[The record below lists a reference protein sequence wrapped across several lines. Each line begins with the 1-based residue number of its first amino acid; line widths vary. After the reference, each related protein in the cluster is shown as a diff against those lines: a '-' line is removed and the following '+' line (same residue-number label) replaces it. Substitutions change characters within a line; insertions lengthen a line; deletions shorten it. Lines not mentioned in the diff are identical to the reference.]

1 MRDPREDGCWVSA
14 FVLGS
19 TVRETLQQEGPRV
32 PARVSEE
39 EQVPSPKVPS
49 PNLHSLS
56 WEPSSGEARLLR
68 HAGAEGVRRRR
79 EGGRILKKAPL
90 RIHAPGAQRVKSKT
104 PGHYQS
110 LNTRASLPLEDHSP
124 GGRGTNGLVAR
135 PPSPHRAPPTSARV
149 NQLGREK
156 GAPCGELSLRTC
168 GSSSPY
174 QSSGNSEQVI
184 GCWVSVYC
192 ICKMGF
198 PFPELH
204 TIQDLLSSVSFSTAL
219 PGHGPPLRAELVQSL
234 RIRFVPL

>member
-1 MRDPREDGCWVSA
+1 MPETDRRACWEGFLSGRQRARAADRSSERALRKPLGDLGGPGGVRDPREDGCWVSA

-135 PPSPHRAPPTSARV
+135 PPSPHRAPPP
-149 NQLGREK
+149 L
-156 GAPCGELSLRTC
+156 
-168 GSSSPY
+168 
-174 QSSGNSEQVI
+174 
-184 GCWVSVYC
+184 
-192 ICKMGF
+192 
-198 PFPELH
+198 PE
-204 TIQDLLSSVSFSTAL
+204 
-219 PGHGPPLRAELVQSL
+219 
-234 RIRFVPL
+234 